1 MRIGLYNVGY
11 IQYYN
16 PNFYGYEFIFSC
28 EIGKHGYNF
37 EKPYFEGSWYLRWK
51 NQEIRGISFFLK
63 FKLHPKITMF
73 I

>member
-37 EKPYFEGSWYLRWK
+37 EKPYFEGS
-51 NQEIRGISFFLK
+51 
-63 FKLHPKITMF
+63 
-73 I
+73 